1 MRRSTTLTLNQAL
14 TSWQALLADAE
25 AGRVLDYAREI
36 FGARH
41 IVDEQA
47 ALTRALI
54 DPARNG
60 EDRAALAKKVFS
72 SATTSPVVDLV
83 AGLVRG
89 KIASPKDLSEAL
101 EYAGTETILI
111 SAQQAGRLDKV
122 EEELYRAV
130 MLLSDE
136 SRLRAV
142 LGDAGI
148 DADSRIALSH
158 KIFAEL
164 TDESRALIDRALE
177 ITDNHNL
184 IALLRDLIVRCGER
198 AEHLVGIVTVA
209 SPLSRDQEERL
220 TRILEKKYDR
230 PVELHVGV
238 DPAVIGG
245 MHIRV
250 GSDVIDS
257 TLASRINH
265 LKSVFSD

>member
-14 TSWQALLADAE
+14 SAWQALLADVGERALE
-25 AGRVLDYAREI
+25 YAREI
-36 FGARH
+36 FGARGV
-41 IVDEQA
+41 IEDQA

-54 DPARNG
+54 DPARDG
-60 EDRAALAKKVFS
+60 EDRAALATKVFS
-72 SATTSPVVDLV
+72 GSAASPVVDLI

-89 KIASPKDLSEAL
+89 KIASPADLSEAL
-101 EYAGTETILI
+101 EYAGIDTILI
-111 SAQQAGRLDKV
+111 AAQQAGRLDKV

-130 MLLSDE
+130 MMLSDE

-148 DADSRIALSH
+148 EPEARIKLSDT
-158 KIFAEL
+158 IFAEL
-164 TDESRALIDRALE
+164 TEYSRALIDRALE
-177 ITDNHNL
+177 VTDNHNL
-184 IALLRDLIVRCGER
+184 IALLRQWIVRCGER

-209 SPLSRDQEERL
+209 SPLSREQEERL

-245 MHIRV
+245 MRIRV
-250 GSDVIDS
+250 GSEVIDS